1 VTEQPVGTDAA
12 TIAGAVRDNAR
23 RLGLMWRLLP
33 GTVTEVHGPGEILVR
48 LDGDDVQTAPVPGMS
63 LVGNLLPGERVM
75 CEFVP
80 PQGVY
85 VVGRYG
91 GPASWQSASILGG
104 PENLPNA
111 TFVPVGWDS
120 AIRDNAGFFQGPLT
134 GAINLPFAGLYAIS
148 LKMHYATGVPAA
160 TGAVL
165 TIGTVAGTTDEM
177 VSEESVAPGGHDTV
191 ITFSDQLTAL
201 DADTFSVTTYQA
213 TGVTRSLTSCR
224 ANITYL
230 GAV

>member
-23 RLGLMWRLLP
+23 RLGLVWRRLP
-33 GTVTEVHGPGEILVR
+33 GTVMQVNGPGEILVR
-48 LDGDDVQTAPVPGMS
+48 IDGDGEQTPPTPAVS
-63 LVGNLLPGERVM
+63 LVGNLVAGERVM
-75 CEFVP
+75 CDFVP

-85 VVGRYG
+85 VIGRYG
-91 GPASWQSASILGG
+91 RPVGWSSASILGG
-104 PENLPNA
+104 PENLPHA

-148 LKMHYATGVPAA
+148 LKLDYDTGVPAA

-177 VSEESVAPGGHDTV
+177 VSETSVAPGGHSTV
-191 ITFSDQLTAL
+191 ITFTDQLTAL
-201 DADTFSVTTYQA
+201 DGDTFSVTTYQA
-213 TGVTRSLTSCR
+213 TGIARTLASCR